1 MKKFLAMVM
10 ALCMVCMTVVV
21 ASAAEPTSSVEGIKG
36 ATVNGVGHHVAEPN
50 LTPEQKDALKTK
62 ANVGSWDQDL
72 YGNLGMV
79 EVPTEATIHLT
90 TTPSRLRDTKVFYLK
105 DGQWTEATCSR
116 DGNDVTANFLMGFK
130 GTFSIV
136 QYCNAPSSGVST
148 GAEVKAPQT
157 NDVSVELMLAAGMI
171 LFGTIAVVAKKRH
184 AA

>member
-21 ASAAEPTSSVEGIKG
+21 ASAAEPTSSVSGING
-36 ATVNGVGHHVAEPN
+36 AKVNGDGHHVAEAN
-50 LTPEQKDALKTK
+50 LTDEQKSALKTK
-62 ANVGSWDQDL
+62 AGAGSYDQIL
-72 YGNLGMV
+72 YGDLRMENAV
-79 EVPTEATIHLT
+79 DATILLT
-90 TTPSRLRDTKVFYLK
+90 TTPNRLRDTKVFYLK

-116 DGNDVTANFLMGFK
+116 NGNDVTANFLMGFK

-136 QYCNAPSSGVST
+136 QYCNAPSSGAST
-148 GAEVKAPQT
+148 GADVKAPQT

-171 LFGTIAVVAKKRH
+171 LFGTIAVVARKRR

>member
-21 ASAAEPTSSVEGIKG
+21 ASAAEPTSSVSGIRG
-36 ATVNGVGHHVAEPN
+36 ATVNNDGHHVAEPN
-50 LTPEQKDALKTK
+50 LIHEEKDALKRK
-62 ANVGSWDQDL
+62 ANVGSYDQVL
-72 YGNLGMV
+72 YGNLGMDGQMD
-79 EVPTEATIHLT
+79 ATIHLT
-90 TTPSRLRDTKVFYLK
+90 TTPSRLRDTKVFYLE
-105 DGQWTEATCSR
+105 DGQWKEATCSR
-116 DGNDVTANFLMGFK
+116 SGNDVTANFPLGFS

-136 QYCNAPSSGVST
+136 QYCNAPSSGAST
-148 GAEVKAPQT
+148 GADVKAPQT

>member
-21 ASAAEPTSSVEGIKG
+21 ASAATPPTSSVEGIKG
-36 ATVNGVGHHVAEPN
+36 ATVNGDGHHVAEPN

-62 ANVGSWDQDL
+62 AGAGSYDQIL
-72 YGNLGMV
+72 YGDLNLTGD
-79 EVPTEATIHLT
+79 TEATILLT
-90 TTPSRLRDTKVFYLK
+90 TTPNRLRDTKAYYL
-105 DGQWTEATCSR
+105 DAGGNWQEATCSR
-116 DGNDVTANFLMGFK
+116 NGNDVTFRFPADRP
-130 GTFSIV
+130 FSIV
-136 QYCNAPSSGVST
+136 QYCNAPSSGAST

-171 LFGTIAVVAKKRH
+171 LFGTIAVVARKRH

>member
-36 ATVNGVGHHVAEPN
+36 AKVNGVGHHVAEAN
-50 LTPEQKDALKTK
+50 LTDEQKSALKTK
-62 ANVGSWDQDL
+62 AGTGSYDQIL
-72 YGNLGMV
+72 YGDLRMENAV
-79 EVPTEATIHLT
+79 DATILLT
-90 TTPSRLRDTKVFYLK
+90 TTPNRLRDTKVFYLK

-136 QYCNAPSSGVST
+136 QYCNAPSSGAST
-148 GAEVKAPQT
+148 GADVKAPQT

>member
-36 ATVNGVGHHVAEPN
+36 ATVNDVGHHVAEPN

-62 ANVGSWDQDL
+62 ANVGSYDQVL
-72 YGNLGMV
+72 YGDLRMEGQMD
-79 EVPTEATIHLT
+79 ATIHLT
-90 TTPSRLRDTKVFYLK
+90 TTPTRLRDTKVFYLK

-116 DGNDVTANFLMGFK
+116 NGNDVTANFLMGFK

-136 QYCNAPSSGVST
+136 QYCNAPSSGAST

-171 LFGTIAVVAKKRH
+171 LFGTIAVVARKRR

>member
-36 ATVNGVGHHVAEPN
+36 ATVNGDGHHVAEPN

-62 ANVGSWDQDL
+62 ANVGSYDQVL
-72 YGNLGMV
+72 YGDLRAEGQMD
-79 EVPTEATIHLT
+79 ATIHLT
-90 TTPSRLRDTKVFYLK
+90 TTPSRLRDTKMFYLE
-105 DGQWTEATCSR
+105 DGQWKEETCSR
-116 DGNDVTANFLMGFK
+116 SGNDVTANFPRGFS

-136 QYCNAPSSGVST
+136 QYCNAPSSGAST
-148 GAEVKAPQT
+148 GADVKAPQT

-171 LFGTIAVVAKKRH
+171 LFGTIAVVARKRR

>member
-36 ATVNGVGHHVAEPN
+36 ATVNGDGHHVAEAN
-50 LTPEQKDALKTK
+50 LTDEQKSALKTK
-62 ANVGSWDQDL
+62 AGAGSYDQIL
-72 YGNLGMV
+72 YGDLRMENAV
-79 EVPTEATIHLT
+79 DATIHLT
-90 TTPSRLRDTKVFYLK
+90 TTPNRLRDTKVFYLK
-105 DGQWTEATCSR
+105 DGQWEEATCSR
-116 DGNDVTANFLMGFK
+116 NGNDVTANFPMGFK

-136 QYCNAPSSGVST
+136 QYCNAPSSGAST
-148 GAEVKAPQT
+148 GADVKAPQT

-171 LFGTIAVVAKKRH
+171 LFGTIAVVARKRH

>member
-36 ATVNGVGHHVAEPN
+36 AKVNGVGHHVAEAN
-50 LTPEQKDALKTK
+50 LTDEQKSALKTK
-62 ANVGSWDQDL
+62 AGAGSYDQIL
-72 YGNLGMV
+72 YGDLRMENAV
-79 EVPTEATIHLT
+79 DATILLT
-90 TTPSRLRDTKVFYLK
+90 TTPTRLRATKVFYLK
-105 DGQWTEATCSR
+105 DGQWEEATCSR
-116 DGNDVTANFLMGFK
+116 NGNDVTANFLMGFK

-136 QYCNAPSSGVST
+136 QYCNAPSSGAST

-171 LFGTIAVVAKKRH
+171 LFGTIAVVARKRR

>member
-21 ASAAEPTSSVEGIKG
+21 ASAVEPTSSVEGIKG
-36 ATVNGVGHHVAEPN
+36 ATVNGDGHHVSEPN

-62 ANVGSWDQDL
+62 ANVGSYDQVL
-72 YGNLGMV
+72 YGDLGMA
-79 EVPTEATIHLT
+79 VPTDATIHLT
-90 TTPSRLRDTKVFYLK
+90 TTPSRLRDTKMFYLE
-105 DGQWTEATCSR
+105 DGQWKEAPCSR
-116 DGNDVTANFLMGFK
+116 SGNDVTANFPTGFK

-136 QYCNAPSSGVST
+136 QYCNAPSSGAST

-171 LFGTIAVVAKKRH
+171 LFGTIAVVARKRR